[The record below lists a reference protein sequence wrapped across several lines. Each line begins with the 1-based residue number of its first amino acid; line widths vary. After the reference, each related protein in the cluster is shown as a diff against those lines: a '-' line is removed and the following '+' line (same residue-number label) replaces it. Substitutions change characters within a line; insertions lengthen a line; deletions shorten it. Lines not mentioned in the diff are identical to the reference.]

1 MKFCIAILLAC
12 VNSPSFGQVF
22 AYPDIRTS
30 ASSMEQFIPK
40 GWVLLDSTSGDLSK
54 DGKADLALVIQHK
67 DSVAWVNDFG
77 DTVLTNPRMLVVL
90 FRDTGKEGYTLA
102 ERSNTFIMQHEDRTM
117 DDPFEDVMI
126 TKGLLEIGF
135 RLFYSMGSWYITVA
149 TYKFRYQANEFV
161 LIGAEKLSF
170 HRATHDFE
178 EYSYNF
184 LTKKKIVSKGS
195 DMKGTRKTIK
205 ESLALP
211 ELKTLKTFA
220 RPFTW
225 WIDDSHVL

>member
-1 MKFCIAILLAC
+1 MRYFLIFLFVIISRL
-12 VNSPSFGQVF
+12 SFGQDFV
-22 AYPDIRTS
+22 YPFIQAS
-30 ASSMEQFIPK
+30 AMSFEDFIPR
-40 GWVLLDSTSGDLSK
+40 GWVVLDSTSGDLNK
-54 DGKADLALVIQHK
+54 DGKADLALVIQLK
-67 DSVAWVNDFG
+67 DSMVRVNEFG
-77 DTVLTNPRMLVVL
+77 DTVLTNPRILMVL
-90 FRDTGKEGYTLA
+90 FRDKLREGYTLG
-102 ERSNTFIMQHEDRTM
+102 EQSNTFIMQHEDRIM
-117 DDPFEDVMI
+117 DDPYRDIVI
-126 TKGLLEIGF
+126 DKGLLELSF

-149 TYKFRYQANEFV
+149 TYKFRYQANEFA
-161 LIGAEKLSF
+161 LIGAEYLSF

-205 ESLALP
+205 ESFVLP

-225 WIDDSHVL
+225 EIDDSLVL

>member
-12 VNSPSFGQVF
+12 VNSPLFGQVF
-22 AYPDIRTS
+22 TYPDVRTS
-30 ASSMEQFIPK
+30 GNSMEQFIPE
-40 GWVLLDSTSGDLSK
+40 GWVVLDSTSGDLNK

-67 DSVAWVNDFG
+67 DSVVWVNDFG

-90 FRDTGKEGYTLA
+90 FRDAGQEGYTLA
-102 ERSNTFIMQHEDRTM
+102 ERSNTFILVHDDRIM
-117 DDPFEDVMI
+117 DDPFKDIMVN
-126 TKGLLEIGF
+126 KGLLEIRF

-149 TYKFRYQANEFV
+149 TYKFRYQANEFT
-161 LIGAEKLSF
+161 LIGAEYLSF

-195 DMKGTRKTIK
+195 DMKGTRKSIE
-205 ESLALP
+205 ESFALP

-225 WIDDSHVL
+225 EVDDSHIL

>member
-1 MKFCIAILLAC
+1 MRHFLIFLFVIISRL
-12 VNSPSFGQVF
+12 SFGQDFV
-22 AYPDIRTS
+22 YPFIQAS
-30 ASSMEQFIPK
+30 AMSFEDFIPK
-40 GWVLLDSTSGDLSK
+40 GWVVFDSASGDLNK

-67 DSVAWVNDFG
+67 DSVVWVNDFG

-90 FRDTGKEGYTLA
+90 FRGTGQEGYTLA
-102 ERSNTFIMQHEDRTM
+102 ERSNTFILVHDDRIM

-126 TKGLLEIGF
+126 NKGLLEVSF

-149 TYKFRYQANEFV
+149 TYKFRYQANEFA
-161 LIGAEKLSF
+161 LIGAEYLSF

-184 LTKKKIVSKGS
+184 LTKRKIVSKGS

-205 ESLALP
+205 ESFALT
-211 ELKTLKTFA
+211 ELKTMKTFA

>member
-1 MKFCIAILLAC
+1 
-12 VNSPSFGQVF
+12 
-22 AYPDIRTS
+22 
-30 ASSMEQFIPK
+30 
-40 GWVLLDSTSGDLSK
+40 
-54 DGKADLALVIQHK
+54 HK
-67 DSVAWVNDFG
+67 DSVVWVNDFG

-90 FRDTGKEGYTLA
+90 FRDTGQEGYTLA
-102 ERSNTFIMQHEDRTM
+102 ERSNTFILVHDHRIM

-149 TYKFRYQANEFV
+149 TYKFRYQANEFA
-161 LIGAEKLSF
+161 LIGAEYLSF

-195 DMKGTRKTIK
+195 DMNGTRKTIK
-205 ESLALP
+205 ESFALP
-211 ELKTLKTFA
+211 ELKTMKTFA

>member
-1 MKFCIAILLAC
+1 
-12 VNSPSFGQVF
+12 
-22 AYPDIRTS
+22 
-30 ASSMEQFIPK
+30 MEQFIPK
-40 GWVLLDSTSGDLSK
+40 GWVLLDSASGDLSK

-67 DSVAWVNDFG
+67 DSIIWVNDFG
-77 DTVLTNPRMLVVL
+77 DTVLTNPRMLLVL
-90 FRDTGKEGYTLA
+90 FRDTGQEGYILT
-102 ERSNTFIMQHEDRTM
+102 ERSNTFIMQHEDRIM

-149 TYKFRYQANEFV
+149 TYKFRYQANEFA
-161 LIGAEKLSF
+161 LIGAEYLSF

-205 ESLALP
+205 ESFALP
-211 ELKTLKTFA
+211 ELKTMKTFA